1 MKKSYITIIEEL
13 LKLVLRVFLLSV
25 LVFTLARLAPGDP
38 LYAYYGERVEKMS
51 GQEQEEA
58 RERLG
63 LNEPIPVQYVRWAQ
77 GAVHGDFGISYKYKR
92 DVKEVIAERIGN
104 TLLLGGFGFVLIFV
118 LALFLGLFCA
128 WREDRRTDRL
138 VCGIGTFTSCIPDFW
153 LSLLL
158 ILVFSVWL
166 GWLPSSGAY
175 TAGEERGFADRARHL
190 LLPLAVVVLGHL
202 WYYAYLVRNRLL
214 EETRADYVLLARMKG
229 LSGKQVLYRHC
240 LRNALPSYLS
250 MMAIAFPHILGGTY
264 VAETVFSYPGI
275 GTLAYESARYQD
287 YNLLMVVSLMTGI
300 LVILGNLLAGI
311 LNERIDPRM
320 RLKMERQQEE
330 VRGFCEK
337 DFRDSL

>member
-1 MKKSYITIIEEL
+1 MRKRYITIMG
-13 LKLVLRVFLLSV
+13 KLFKFALSVFLLSV
-25 LVFTLARLAPGDP
+25 LVFTLSRLAPGDP
-38 LYAYYGERVEKMS
+38 LYAYFGERVEKMS
-51 GQEQEEA
+51 GEEQEAA

-63 LNEPIPVQYVRWAQ
+63 LNEPIPTQYVRWLEA
-77 GAVHGDFGISYKYKR
+77 AVSGDFGISYQYKR
-92 DVKEVIAERIGN
+92 DVKGVIAERIGN
-104 TLLLGGFGFVLIFV
+104 TLLLGGLGFAVIFV

-128 WREDRRTDRL
+128 WREDKRADRV

-158 ILVFSVWL
+158 IMVFSVWL

-175 TAGEERGFADRARHL
+175 SVGAEKDFADRGRHL
-190 LLPLAVVVLGHL
+190 ILPLAVVVIGHL

-240 LRNALPSYLS
+240 LRNVLPSYFS

-264 VAETVFSYPGI
+264 VAEAVFSYPGI

-287 YNLLMVVSLMTGI
+287 YNLLMVVSLLTGV
-300 LVILGNLLAGI
+300 LVIFGNTLAKI
-311 LNERIDPRM
+311 LNEQIDPRI
-320 RLKMERQQEE
+320 RLKRETQEE
-330 VRGFCEK
+330 VGELCRK

>member
-1 MKKSYITIIEEL
+1 MGRPYLTIVEEL
-13 LKLVLRVFLLSV
+13 IKFVLSIFLLSV
-25 LVFTLARLAPGDP
+25 LVFTLSRLAPGDP
-38 LYAYYGERVEKMS
+38 LYAYYGDRVEKMS
-51 GQEQEEA
+51 MEEQETA

-63 LNEPIPVQYVRWAQ
+63 LQESIPVQYVRWIK
-77 GAVHGDFGISYKYKR
+77 GAVRGDFGISYQYKR
-92 DVKEVIAERIGN
+92 DVKEVIVGRLGN
-104 TLLLGGFGFVLIFV
+104 TLLLGGLGFIIIFV

-128 WREDRRTDRL
+128 RREDQRADRV
-138 VCGIGTFTSCIPDFW
+138 VCGIGTLTSCIPDFW

-166 GWLPSSGAY
+166 RWLPSSGAY
-175 TAGEERGFADRARHL
+175 SVGAEGSLADRGRHL
-190 LLPLAVVVLGHL
+190 ILPLTVVVLGHL

-240 LRNALPSYLS
+240 LRNAMPSYLS

-287 YNLLMVVSLMTGI
+287 YNLLMVVSLLTGSM
-300 LVILGNLLAGI
+300 VILGNLAAKL
-311 LNERIDPRM
+311 LNGRIDPRM
-320 RLKMERQQEE
+320 RLKTGAFKEEAERW
-330 VRGFCEK
+330 
-337 DFRDSL
+337 

>member
-1 MKKSYITIIEEL
+1 MGRPYLTIVEEL
-13 LKLVLRVFLLSV
+13 IKFVLSIFLLSV
-25 LVFTLARLAPGDP
+25 LVFTLSRLAPGDP
-38 LYAYYGERVEKMS
+38 LYAYYGDRVEKMS
-51 GQEQEEA
+51 MEEQETA

-63 LNEPIPVQYVRWAQ
+63 LQESIPVQYVRWIK
-77 GAVHGDFGISYKYKR
+77 GAVRGDFGISYQYKR
-92 DVKEVIAERIGN
+92 DVKEVIAGRLGN
-104 TLLLGGFGFVLIFV
+104 TLLLGGLGFIIIFV

-128 WREDRRTDRL
+128 RREDQRADRV
-138 VCGIGTFTSCIPDFW
+138 VCGIGTLTSCIPDFW

-166 GWLPSSGAY
+166 RWLPSSGAY
-175 TAGEERGFADRARHL
+175 SVGAEDSLADRGRHL
-190 LLPLAVVVLGHL
+190 ILPLTVVVLGHL

-287 YNLLMVVSLMTGI
+287 YNLLMVVSLLTGSM
-300 LVILGNLLAGI
+300 VILGNLAAKL
-311 LNERIDPRM
+311 LNGRIDPRI
-320 RLKMERQQEE
+320 RLKTGAFKEEAERW
-330 VRGFCEK
+330 
-337 DFRDSL
+337 

>member
-1 MKKSYITIIEEL
+1 MRKPYITIIEEL
-13 LKLVLRVFLLSV
+13 IKFALSVFLLSV

-51 GQEQEEA
+51 GQEQEAA

-63 LNEPIPVQYVRWAQ
+63 LDEPIPVQYMRWAK
-77 GAVHGDFGISYKYKR
+77 GAAHGDFGISYQYKR
-92 DVKEVIAERIGN
+92 DVKEVIAGRIGN
-104 TLLLGGFGFVLIFV
+104 TLLLGGLGFVIIFI

-128 WREDRRTDRL
+128 WREDKRADRV
-138 VCGIGTFTSCIPDFW
+138 VCRIGTLTSCIPDFW

-166 GWLPSSGAY
+166 GRLPSSGAY
-175 TAGEERGFADRARHL
+175 SVGAEKGFADRVRHL
-190 LLPLAVVVLGHL
+190 ILPLAVVVLGHL

-240 LRNALPSYLS
+240 LRNVMPSYLS

-300 LVILGNLLAGI
+300 LVILGNMFAKI

-320 RLKMERQQEE
+320 RLKREAQKEE
-330 VRGFCEK
+330 VRGF
-337 DFRDSL
+337 

>member
-1 MKKSYITIIEEL
+1 MRKSYITIMEEL
-13 LKLVLRVFLLSV
+13 LKLALRVFLLSV

-38 LYAYYGERVEKMS
+38 LYAYFGERVEKMS
-51 GQEQEEA
+51 GQEQEAA

-63 LNEPIPVQYVRWAQ
+63 LDKPIPVQYMRWAK
-77 GAVHGDFGISYKYKR
+77 GAAHGDFGISYQYKR

-104 TLLLGGFGFVLIFV
+104 TLLLGGLGFAVIFV
-118 LALFLGLFCA
+118 AALFLGLFCA
-128 WREDRRTDRL
+128 WREDKRVDRM
-138 VCGIGTFTSCIPDFW
+138 VCGIGTLTSCIPDFW

-158 ILVFSVWL
+158 IMVFSVWL

-175 TAGEERGFADRARHL
+175 SVGGEKEFADRVRHL
-190 LLPLAVVVLGHL
+190 ILPLAVVVLGHL

-229 LSGKQVLYRHC
+229 LTGKQVLYRHC
-240 LRNALPSYLS
+240 LRNVMPSYLS

-300 LVILGNLLAGI
+300 LVILGNMFARI
-311 LNERIDPRM
+311 INERIDPRM
-320 RLKMERQQEE
+320 RLKREAQKEE
-330 VRGFCEK
+330 VREVCRK
-337 DFRDSL
+337 DFRGFP

>member
-1 MKKSYITIIEEL
+1 MRKPYITIIEEL
-13 LKLVLRVFLLSV
+13 IKFALSVFLLSV

-51 GQEQEEA
+51 GQEQEAA

-63 LNEPIPVQYVRWAQ
+63 LDEPIPVQYMRWAK
-77 GAVHGDFGISYKYKR
+77 GAAHGDFGISYQYKR
-92 DVKEVIAERIGN
+92 DVKEVIAGRIGN
-104 TLLLGGFGFVLIFV
+104 TLLLGGLGFVMIFI

-128 WREDRRTDRL
+128 WREDKRADRV
-138 VCGIGTFTSCIPDFW
+138 VCRIGTLTSCIPDFW

-175 TAGEERGFADRARHL
+175 SVGAEKVFADRVRHL
-190 LLPLAVVVLGHL
+190 ILPLAVVVLGHL

-240 LRNALPSYLS
+240 LRNVMPSYLS

-300 LVILGNLLAGI
+300 LVILGNMFAKI

-320 RLKMERQQEE
+320 RLKREAQKEE
-330 VRGFCEK
+330 VRGF
-337 DFRDSL
+337 